1 MPTFSKTNSAV
12 LTFRFAIAAVL
23 LAGIAT
29 FGTAC
34 GGSGSNGSDD
44 NGNGSPGTTAP
55 AAPSDLSGTSGD
67 KRVRLDWSAVSEAET
82 YTVYRSTSSSTDPSD
97 NDPLTTGVSNSSSED
112 TKVSYT
118 DTEVTNGTDYYYAVT
133 AVNSENEESDPSSTI
148 KKRPFAQAS
157 GLSGTSG
164 DEQIKL
170 DWSTAAGAETYN
182 VYRSSS
188 SSTDPS
194 DNDPLATGVSDA
206 AYTDMGVQNGTTY
219 YYVVTSVGSDGNESA
234 PSNEVSK
241 TPFSEPVG
249 RP

>member
-97 NDPLTTGVSNSSSED
+97 NDPL
-112 TKVSYT
+112 
-118 DTEVTNGTDYYYAVT
+118 
-133 AVNSENEESDPSSTI
+133 
-148 KKRPFAQAS
+148 
-157 GLSGTSG
+157 
-164 DEQIKL
+164 
-170 DWSTAAGAETYN
+170 
-182 VYRSSS
+182 
-188 SSTDPS
+188 
-194 DNDPLATGVSDA
+194 ATGVSDP

>member
-1 MPTFSKTNSAV
+1 MSILNPTSAISRPLRSGV
-12 LTFRFAIAAVL
+12 AALL
-23 LAGIAT
+23 LAGVAV
-29 FGTAC
+29 FGVAC
-34 GGSGSNGSDD
+34 GSSGSNSE
-44 NGNGSPGTTAP
+44 GSPETTAP
-55 AAPSDLSGTSGD
+55 ATPSDFSGTPGD
-67 KRVRLDWSAVSEAET
+67 GQVDLNWSAVSEAET

-97 NDPLTTGVSNSSSED
+97 NDPLITGVSNSNP
-112 TKVSYT
+112 SYE

-133 AVNSENEESDPSSTI
+133 AVSAENEESDPSSTI

-164 DEQIKL
+164 DGQIKL

-188 SSTDPS
+188 SSTNPA
-194 DNDPLATGVSDA
+194 DNSPLATGVSDP
-206 AYTDMGVQNGTTY
+206 AYTDMGAQNGTTY

-241 TPFSEPVG
+241 TPFSEPGG

>member
-97 NDPLTTGVSNSSSED
+97 NDPLITGVSNSNP
-112 TKVSYT
+112 SYE

-133 AVNSENEESDPSSTI
+133 AVSAENEESDPSSTI

-164 DEQIKL
+164 DGQIKL

-188 SSTDPS
+188 SSTNPA
-194 DNDPLATGVSDA
+194 DNSPLATGVSDP
-206 AYTDMGVQNGTTY
+206 AYTDMGAQNGTTY

-241 TPFSEPVG
+241 TPFSEPGG